1 MDNLLWG
8 LQTTV
13 LGMGLVFG
21 LLALMWGLLTL
32 ALRLDKP
39 LEPQPPATART
50 PPDPEPATAPG
61 LDGETVAAILIAT
74 LTHRAQRR
82 REAAPAMRSYW
93 PGQPALRLAL
103 GRSGPGQAEPRLDDG
118 GTDNAALQPGPWRS
132 GVRHRCSGTD
142 RRPFRGVR
150 GRRAL

>member
-1 MDNLLWG
+1 MENLLWG
-8 LQTTV
+8 LQTTL

-39 LEPQPPATART
+39 VESPPPPAV
-50 PPDPEPATAPG
+50 PPPPQAPG
-61 LDGETVAAILIAT
+61 LDGETVAAILVAT

-93 PGQPALRLAL
+93 PGSLLYASRWVGA
-103 GRSGPGQAEPRLDDG
+103 GRARQNHG
-118 GTDNAALQPGPWRS
+118 WR
-132 GVRHRCSGTD
+132 
-142 RRPFRGVR
+142 RGYR
-150 GRRAL
+150 

>member
-39 LEPQPPATART
+39 LESATPAAT
-50 PPDPEPATAPG
+50 PEPPQTPETDMPPG
-61 LDGETVAAILIAT
+61 PDGETVAAILVAT
-74 LTHRAQRR
+74 LAHRAQRR

-93 PGQPALRLAL
+93 PGSLLYASRWVGA
-103 GRSGPGQAEPRLDDG
+103 GRARQNFG
-118 GTDNAALQPGPWRS
+118 WR
-132 GVRHRCSGTD
+132 
-142 RRPFRGVR
+142 RGYR
-150 GRRAL
+150 

>member
-1 MDNLLWG
+1 MENLLWG
-8 LQTTV
+8 LQTTL

-39 LEPQPPATART
+39 VESPSPAAAPPPPQ
-50 PPDPEPATAPG
+50 APG
-61 LDGETVAAILIAT
+61 LDGETVAAILVAT

-93 PGQPALRLAL
+93 PGSLLYASRWVGA
-103 GRSGPGQAEPRLDDG
+103 GRARQNHG
-118 GTDNAALQPGPWRS
+118 WR
-132 GVRHRCSGTD
+132 
-142 RRPFRGVR
+142 RGYR
-150 GRRAL
+150 

>member
-1 MDNLLWG
+1 MENLLWG
-8 LQTTV
+8 LQTTL

-39 LEPQPPATART
+39 VESPPPAAV
-50 PPDPEPATAPG
+50 PPPPQAPG
-61 LDGETVAAILIAT
+61 LDGETVAAILVAT

-93 PGQPALRLAL
+93 PGSLLYASRWVGA
-103 GRSGPGQAEPRLDDG
+103 GRARQNHG
-118 GTDNAALQPGPWRS
+118 WR
-132 GVRHRCSGTD
+132 
-142 RRPFRGVR
+142 RGYR
-150 GRRAL
+150 

>member
-39 LEPQPPATART
+39 LEAAPPAAAPV
-50 PPDPEPATAPG
+50 PPQALEPAVTVG
-61 LDGETVAAILIAT
+61 FDGETVAAILVAT
-74 LTHRAQRR
+74 LAHRAQRR

-93 PGQPALRLAL
+93 PGSLLYASRWVGA
-103 GRSGPGQAEPRLDDG
+103 GRARQNFG
-118 GTDNAALQPGPWRS
+118 WR
-132 GVRHRCSGTD
+132 
-142 RRPFRGVR
+142 RGYK
-150 GRRAL
+150 

>member
-39 LEPQPPATART
+39 IEPQPPVTAPEPST
-50 PPDPEPATAPG
+50 GPEPATAQG
-61 LDGETVAAILIAT
+61 LDGEVVAAILIAT

-93 PGQPALRLAL
+93 PGSLLFASRWVAA
-103 GRSGPGQAEPRLDDG
+103 GRTRQGQS
-118 GTDNAALQPGPWRS
+118 WR
-132 GVRHRCSGTD
+132 
-142 RRPFRGVR
+142 RRR
-150 GRRAL
+150 